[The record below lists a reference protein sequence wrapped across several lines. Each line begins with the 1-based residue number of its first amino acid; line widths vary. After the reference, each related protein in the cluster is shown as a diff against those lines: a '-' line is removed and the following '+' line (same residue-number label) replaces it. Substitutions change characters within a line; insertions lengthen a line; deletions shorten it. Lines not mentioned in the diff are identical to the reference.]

1 MQQTPTEIRR
11 YQVTGMNRFITTL
24 ALSLLLSAAARLEVH
39 AAEANPEARE
49 VRTARG
55 VVREIAADG
64 RKVVIRHEAITN
76 YMGAMIMEFNVRDTN
91 ELAGVAVGDTITFRL
106 TATEDTHW
114 IDRIARVAAAAT
126 NGAAAASPGAKVTTI
141 VELKPG
147 DVMPDFELLAEDGRR
162 IRFSDFRGK
171 ALAFTF
177 FFTRCPLPDFCP
189 RMGKN
194 FGEAR
199 ELVLATA
206 NAPTN
211 WQFLSISFD
220 PEFDQPSVLAS
231 YANFY
236 RAGKADRWLFA
247 AAPTNMLARLAPR
260 LDLMVN
266 REAGGSISHNLRTVV
281 LDGQGRIR
289 RQFDGNQWTAE
300 ELAREVVH
308 ASSVAEKPTRQGQ

>member
-1 MQQTPTEIRR
+1 
-11 YQVTGMNRFITTL
+11 MNRLTITL
-24 ALSLLLSAAARLEVH
+24 ALSLLLSAAARLEVR
-39 AAEANPEARE
+39 AAEAKPEARE
-49 VRTARG
+49 VHTARG
-55 VVREIAADG
+55 VVREIAADR
-64 RKVVIRHEAITN
+64 RKAVIRHEAITN
-76 YMGAMIMEFNVRDTN
+76 YMAAMTMEFNVRDTN

-106 TATEDTHW
+106 TATDDTHW

-126 NGAAAASPGAKVTTI
+126 KGSATESPNARVTTI

-147 DVMPDFELLAEDGRR
+147 DVMPDYELLAEDGRR
-162 IRFSDFRGK
+162 VRFSEFRGK
-171 ALAFTF
+171 ALALTF

-194 FGEAR
+194 FAQAR
-199 ELVLATA
+199 ELILATVH
-206 NAPTN
+206 APTN

-220 PEFDQPSVLAS
+220 PEFDKPAMLVS

-236 RAGKADRWLFA
+236 RAGNADRWLFA
-247 AAPTNMLARLAPR
+247 AASTNVLAELAPR

-300 ELAREVVH
+300 ELAREVIR
-308 ASSVAEKPTRQGQ
+308 ASAAAEKPTRQGQ

>member
-1 MQQTPTEIRR
+1 MT
-11 YQVTGMNRFITTL
+11 
-24 ALSLLLSAAARLEVH
+24 
-39 AAEANPEARE
+39 
-49 VRTARG
+49 
-55 VVREIAADG
+55 
-64 RKVVIRHEAITN
+64 
-76 YMGAMIMEFNVRDTN
+76 MEFNVRDTN

-106 TATEDTHW
+106 TATDDTHW

-126 NGAAAASPGAKVTTI
+126 NGSATASPGAKVTTI

-147 DVMPDFELLAEDGRR
+147 DVMPDCELVGEDGRR
-162 IRFSDFRGK
+162 VRFSDFRGK

-194 FGEAR
+194 FAQAR

-220 PEFDQPSVLAS
+220 PEFDQPAVLAS

-236 RAGKADRWLFA
+236 RAGNADRWLFA
-247 AAPTNMLARLAPR
+247 AAPTNVLAKLAPR

-300 ELAREVVH
+300 ELAREVVR
-308 ASSVAEKPTRQGQ
+308 ASAVAEKPTRETQ

>member
-1 MQQTPTEIRR
+1 M
-11 YQVTGMNRFITTL
+11 
-24 ALSLLLSAAARLEVH
+24 AAM
-39 AAEANPEARE
+39 
-49 VRTARG
+49 T
-55 VVREIAADG
+55 
-64 RKVVIRHEAITN
+64 
-76 YMGAMIMEFNVRDTN
+76 MEFNVRDTN

-106 TATEDTHW
+106 TATDDTHW

-126 NGAAAASPGAKVTTI
+126 SGSATASPGAKVTTI

-147 DVMPDFELLAEDGRR
+147 DVLPDCELVGEDGRR
-162 IRFSDFRGK
+162 VRFSDFRGK

-194 FGEAR
+194 FGQAR

-220 PEFDQPSVLAS
+220 PEFDQPAVLAS

-236 RAGKADRWLFA
+236 RAGNADRWQFA
-247 AAPTNMLARLAPR
+247 AAATNVLSRLAPR

-300 ELAREVVH
+300 ELAREVVR
-308 ASSVAEKPTRQGQ
+308 ASAVAEKPTRETQ

>member
-1 MQQTPTEIRR
+1 
-11 YQVTGMNRFITTL
+11 MNRFVATL
-24 ALSLLLSAAARLEVH
+24 SLSLLLSAAARLEVH
-39 AAEANPEARE
+39 AAEAKPDARE
-49 VRTARG
+49 IHTTRG
-55 VVREIAADG
+55 VVREIASDG

-76 YMGAMIMEFNVRDTN
+76 YMSAMTMEFNIRDTN

-106 TATEDTHW
+106 TATDDTHW
-114 IDRIARVAAAAT
+114 IDRIVRVAAPETKESAT
-126 NGAAAASPGAKVTTI
+126 ASPGARVTTI

-147 DVMPDFELLAEDGRR
+147 DVMPDYALLAEDGRR

-194 FGEAR
+194 FAAAR
-199 ELVLATA
+199 ELILATA

-220 PEFDQPSVLAS
+220 PEFDQPAVLAS

-236 RAGKADRWLFA
+236 RAGNADRWLFA
-247 AAPTNMLARLAPR
+247 AAPTNVLAELAPR
-260 LDLMVN
+260 LDLMVR
-266 REAGGSISHNLRTVV
+266 RETGGSISHNLRTVV

-300 ELAREVVH
+300 QLAREVVR
-308 ASSVAEKPTRQGQ
+308 ATTVGEKPARQTQ

>member
-1 MQQTPTEIRR
+1 
-11 YQVTGMNRFITTL
+11 MNRFITTL
-24 ALSLLLSAAARLEVH
+24 TLSLLLSAAARLEVY
-39 AAEANPEARE
+39 AAEARPEARE
-49 VRTARG
+49 VHTARG
-55 VVREIAADG
+55 VVREIASDG

-76 YMGAMIMEFNVRDTN
+76 YMAAMTMEFNVRDTN
-91 ELAGVAVGDTITFRL
+91 ELAGVAVGDTIAFRL
-106 TATEDTHW
+106 TATDDTHW

-126 NGAAAASPGAKVTTI
+126 NGSATASPRAKVTTI

-147 DVMPDFELLAEDGRR
+147 DVMPDYELVAEDGRR

-194 FGEAR
+194 FAAAR
-199 ELVLATA
+199 DLVLATA

-220 PEFDQPSVLAS
+220 PEFDQPAVLAS

-236 RAGKADRWLFA
+236 RAGNADRWQFA
-247 AAPTNMLARLAPR
+247 AAATNVLSRLAPR

-300 ELAREVVH
+300 ELAREVVR
-308 ASSVAEKPTRQGQ
+308 ASAVAEKPTRETQ

>member
-1 MQQTPTEIRR
+1 
-11 YQVTGMNRFITTL
+11 MNRFITTL

-49 VRTARG
+49 VHTARG
-55 VVREIAADG
+55 VVREIASDG

-76 YMGAMIMEFNVRDTN
+76 YMGAMTMEFNVRDTN

-114 IDRIARVAAAAT
+114 IDRVARVAAAAT
-126 NGAAAASPGAKVTTI
+126 KGSATASPGAKVTTI

-147 DVMPDFELLAEDGRR
+147 DVMPDCELLAEDGRR

-194 FGEAR
+194 FAQAR
-199 ELVLATA
+199 ELILASA

-220 PEFDQPSVLAS
+220 PEFDKPAVLAS
-231 YANFY
+231 HANFY
-236 RAGKADRWLFA
+236 RTGNADRWLFA
-247 AAPTNMLARLAPR
+247 AASAAVLAELAPR
-260 LDLMVN
+260 LDLMVK
-266 REAGGSISHNLRTVV
+266 REPGGSISHNLRTVV

-289 RQFDGNQWTAE
+289 RQFDGNEWTAE
-300 ELAREVVH
+300 QLAQEVIR
-308 ASSVAEKPTRQGQ
+308 ASAAAEKPTGRTE